1 MKKYLLLL
9 IVGLASCS
17 SVKKHNEQLN
27 NLIPAKKL
35 KFDID
40 FAYNKLQ
47 KMHPKL
53 YWYISKEKLDFK
65 FDSLKKTINQ
75 PMTTMKFYKKIAPV
89 ISEVK
94 QGHTFVYPPVKQY
107 TKKENEAIKKRGINP
122 ISQFN
127 FEIFDNK
134 LFVVKNKSK
143 NKTIQIGSEVVSI
156 NDKNSMELIT
166 EYDNYFT
173 SDGYNKTFKVN
184 FLGKRFSTIY
194 GFENGINDS
203 LKYVFKYNDSI
214 KTVIIRRKNPDSTKT
229 VKKTITKEIKKEL
242 TKSEKS
248 IKKAQCKALKIT
260 KKIYG
265 YNPLS
270 KEYNRNLK
278 FMQTDSSVAVMSI
291 KQFRIGNY
299 SSFYEK
305 SFEKIKYYKSK
316 TLIIDLR
323 DNGGGRLAEIK
334 ELYSY
339 LADTSFVFL
348 KKSEVTSKNSL
359 FKYAYLKGGSPLLKT
374 AKIIATPLVYPVFYL
389 ITKKDANGKYY
400 ENLFVKPQKIMPQAF
415 KGKVF
420 VLINGGSFSASS
432 IISSNL
438 KGSKRAIFVGQ
449 ETGGAY
455 NGTVAGFM
463 PIIKLPNSK
472 VKIKIGIMTCEP
484 YQQKEVEGRGIFP
497 DKEIIPTINDRVKGK
512 DVEMEWIIQEI
523 NGAK

>member
-1 MKKYLLLL
+1 MKKILFLFAL
-9 IVGLASCS
+9 IITSCS
-17 SVKKHNEQLN
+17 SVKKHNQHLDDLIATKQL
-27 NLIPAKKL
+27 KE
-35 KFDID
+35 DID
-40 FAYNKLQ
+40 FAYQKLQ
-47 KMHPKL
+47 KMHPRL
-53 YWYISKEKLDFK
+53 YWYISKENLDYK
-65 FDSLKKTINQ
+65 FDSLKNSITKPINS
-75 PMTTMKFYKKIAPV
+75 KEFYKKIAP
-89 ISEVK
+89 IIATIK
-94 QGHTFVYPPVKQY
+94 QGHTFVYPSVKQY
-107 TKKENEAIKKRGINP
+107 TKSEDNAMNKRGINP

-143 NKTIQIGSEVVSI
+143 NKTVKIGSQVLSI
-156 NDKNSMELIT
+156 NDKNPMELVA

-173 SDGYNKTFKVN
+173 SDGYNKTFKTN

-229 VKKTITKEIKKEL
+229 VKKTVTKEIKKEL
-242 TKSEKS
+242 TKSEKA
-248 IKKAQCKALKIT
+248 IKKAQDKALKIT
-260 KKIYG
+260 QKIYG
-265 YNPLS
+265 YNPLT

-291 KQFRIGNY
+291 KQFKIGNY
-299 SSFYEK
+299 SNFYEE

-374 AKIIATPLVYPVFYL
+374 AKVIATPLVYPVFYL

-438 KGSKRAIFVGQ
+438 KGSKRATFVGQ

-472 VKIKIGIMTCEP
+472 VKIKIGIMSCEP
-484 YQQKEVEGRGIFP
+484 HQQTEVEGRGIFP
-497 DKEIIPTINDRVKGK
+497 DKEIIPTLNDRVKGK

-523 NGAK
+523 NSLK